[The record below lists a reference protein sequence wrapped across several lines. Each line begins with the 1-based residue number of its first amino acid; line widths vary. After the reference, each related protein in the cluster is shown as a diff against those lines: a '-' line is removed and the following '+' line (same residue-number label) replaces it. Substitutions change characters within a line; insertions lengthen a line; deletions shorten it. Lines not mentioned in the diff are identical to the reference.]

1 MAGAIREQHVR
12 RPVLVKN
19 QSDEQLVAAY
29 REGNEAALTI
39 LMRRYRGELM
49 GFLTRLLGNVT
60 AAEDVFQETF
70 LQIHL
75 SADTFDI
82 TRRFK
87 PWLFTIA
94 ANKGRDHF
102 RKHGKRAAAMTLS
115 APLKRGSGAAD
126 GPTFVDLLEA
136 EIPDL
141 DAPMEADE
149 RRQRVRQVVEAMPH
163 NQREILVLAYFLR
176 LSYNQIADTLDI
188 PLGTVKSRLHSA
200 VGSFADRWKRMENGD
215 LTE

>member
-1 MAGAIREQHVR
+1 M
-12 RPVLVKN
+12 KN

-29 REGNEAALTI
+29 REGNEAALSI

-49 GFLTRLLGNVT
+49 GFLTRLLGSVT

-75 SADTFDI
+75 SADTFD
-82 TRRFK
+82 TSRRFK

-102 RKHGKRAAAMTLS
+102 RKHGKRAPSMTLS
-115 APLKRGSGAAD
+115 APVKRGSGD
-126 GPTFVDLLEA
+126 SNGPTFVDLLEA
-136 EIPDL
+136 DLPEL
-141 DAPMEADE
+141 DAPMAADE
-149 RRQRVRQVVEAMPH
+149 RRARVRQVVETMPH

-176 LSYNQIADTLDI
+176 LSYNQIAETLDI
-188 PLGTVKSRLHSA
+188 PLGTVKSRLHAA
-200 VGSFADRWKRMENGD
+200 VGSFADRWKRTENGD
-215 LTE
+215 LSASNPEPESRGFV